1 MEVNCDMDLKPYSK
15 TTIVNDDS
23 DMTLLINKFYALPEG
38 YEPDDLVTIKDYA
51 CVQGEDY
58 SCQDVSELTL
68 RKEAYQGFKSFF
80 KKPKRSAMSSLYP
93 PIGVMKIPSNQTVCK
108 NTMQNY
114 LRILV
119 LMWS

>member
-23 DMTLLINKFYALPEG
+23 DMTLLINKFYALPQG
-38 YEPDDLVTIKDYA
+38 YEPDDLVTIKDNA

-68 RKEAYQGFKSFF
+68 RK
-80 KKPKRSAMSSLYP
+80 
-93 PIGVMKIPSNQTVCK
+93 
-108 NTMQNY
+108 
-114 LRILV
+114 
-119 LMWS
+119 